1 MPRLAHATVAVVL
14 ALGTSAFAAHPERS
28 RLLAHQA
35 ETHLAPHHLAVQH
48 ASAHHPLP
56 QHGAG
61 HTSRAHVVPVA
72 ARERTHHYSAT
83 ITEPRTRQVKAHGR
97 DRHGRTLI
105 QEVRLHEHLHRL
117 PRIAD
122 TAVPTSVVSVVRP
135 AHTPRP
141 QLLPLAEAVTEP
153 VALPKLY
160 NERGRLIMPAAL
172 VGSHE
177 ILLHQNV
184 MADQDGLGRI
194 QDDADLDAMRERGI
208 LVALPAGPALAVDER
223 LPGNRRCSRPWT
235 AQFLTDLSR
244 DYYRHFH
251 APLQLTSAVRT
262 VAFQQRLIHHNG
274 NAAPADGDTASP
286 HLTGQAVDLGKR
298 GMSLVE
304 IAWMRGYLLP
314 LIQSGKID
322 VEEEFKQSCFHIS
335 VYRTYAP
342 PLADRYSVA
351 TRGTTGSLATVLP

>member
-1 MPRLAHATVAVVL
+1 MEA
-14 ALGTSAFAAHPERS
+14 
-28 RLLAHQA
+28 
-35 ETHLAPHHLAVQH
+35 
-48 ASAHHPLP
+48 
-56 QHGAG
+56 
-61 HTSRAHVVPVA
+61 
-72 ARERTHHYSAT
+72 
-83 ITEPRTRQVKAHGR
+83 
-97 DRHGRTLI
+97 
-105 QEVRLHEHLHRL
+105 HLHRL

-122 TAVPTSVVSVVRP
+122 TATLTSVVSVIRP
-135 AHTPRP
+135 PNSTRP
-141 QLLPLAEAVTEP
+141 QLPSVAEAVTEP
-153 VALPKLY
+153 VALPRLY

-177 ILLHQNV
+177 ILLHQNL

-208 LVALPAGPALAVDER
+208 LVTLPAGPALAIDER

-235 AQFLTDLSR
+235 AQFLSDLSR
-244 DYYRHFH
+244 DYYRRFH

-262 VAFQQRLIHHNG
+262 VAFQQHLIHHNG

-298 GMSLVE
+298 GMSLIQ

-342 PLADRYSVA
+342 PFSDRYSVA
-351 TRGTTGSLATVLP
+351 TRGTTGTLATIIP